1 MISRIV
7 RTARVLALACSV
19 VSCAPLAPAVL
30 ASPAAPTASP
40 FPAATATVAQAAGVI
55 YSQPPNPAGGLI
67 PSSLRDPDG
76 SATDQ
81 KAWDAFTLTSIQDI
95 TEIRWSGGHDPAKS
109 GSGGPVANFTVS
121 IYGSIPA
128 GTQPDLARPP
138 LVRHE
143 VGGNAGEAPGPVLGG
158 IQMYSYAFVLPAP
171 FHAVAGTKY
180 WVQIVAYQPGP
191 SPDWGLTRGTGG
203 DGHYF
208 RFVAGEGLYQ
218 TLTGDTAFS
227 VLAEPVNG
235 YKLCLPQIAR

>member
-1 MISRIV
+1 MQTR
-7 RTARVLALACSV
+7 AALPASPAG
-19 VSCAPLAPAVL
+19 STAPAV
-30 ASPAAPTASP
+30 SS
-40 FPAATATVAQAAGVI
+40 QAAIV

-81 KAWDAFTLTSIQDI
+81 KAWDAFALTLTHDI

-121 IYGSIPA
+121 IYASIPA

-138 LVRHE
+138 LERHE
-143 VGGNAGEAPGPVLGG
+143 VGGNAGETPGPVLGG
-158 IQMYSYAFVLPAP
+158 VQMYWYAFVLPAP
-171 FHAVAGTKY
+171 FHAAAGTKY

-208 RFVAGEGLYQ
+208 RYVAGEGLYQ

-227 VLAEPVNG
+227 LLAEPVIG
-235 YKLCLPQIAR
+235 RQFYLPQIAR